1 MSGAGLGV
9 AAALAGMVIVCG
21 CGGDAGDAGP
31 DAGAEPLAIS
41 WVAIAGGDFVMGC
54 SPADQSCPDYEAP
67 TRTVSI
73 AAFEMMATE
82 VTQHQY
88 AAWDAEHSNRFDGCA
103 NCPADTVGFGE
114 ASAYCAAQ
122 GGRLPSESEWEYAA
136 RAGSSAVYGCGDAA
150 DCLDEISWYFDNS
163 ASATHPAMAK
173 VGNDFGLYDMLGNVW
188 EWVAD
193 CWHDDYSGAAPNDG
207 SAWDESDCT
216 YRVTRGGNYG
226 LSSSG
231 LRVSNRQGD
240 YPDIYFVPAPG
251 FRCARDGS

>member
-1 MSGAGLGV
+1 VSGAGLRATAI
-9 AAALAGMVIVCG
+9 AAVMVIVVA
-21 CGGDAGDAGP
+21 CGGDASDDGP
-31 DAGAEPLAIS
+31 DAGADTLEIS
-41 WVAIAGGDFVMGC
+41 WVAIPGGDFAMGC
-54 SPADQSCPDYEAP
+54 SAADESCSEYEAP
-67 TRTVSI
+67 THTVTVS
-73 AAFEMMATE
+73 AFEMMATE

-88 AAWDAEHSNRFDGCA
+88 AAWATEHENRFDGCA
-103 NCPADTVGFGE
+103 NCPADTVRFGD

-136 RAGSSAVYGCGDAA
+136 RAGGSAVYGCGDDSA
-150 DCLDEISWYFDNS
+150 CLDEVGWFFDNS
-163 ASATHPAMAK
+163 ASQTHPAMAK
-173 VGNDFGLYDMLGNVW
+173 AANDFGLYDMLGNVW

-193 CWHDDYSGAAPNDG
+193 CWHDDYSGAPPSDG
-207 SAWDESDCT
+207 SAWDEDSCT

-226 LSSSG
+226 LSASG